1 MDSVAEILPI
11 VADSISTHSF
21 YLSFSLSLPALAVA
35 SLHLAQYKI
44 LLCCFF
50 IKRIDLIP
58 KLARHLHLPAHRL
71 ACVCVCS
78 LTKDT
83 YVFECILRILSCI
96 RQCAGLCA
104 RVWVFATILAP
115 FCLVR
120 FKCWNFNAAHI
131 TFPFLC
137 LRTYGMHSTECRISL
152 AVRLRYMWGGG
163 VYLPVNTWE
172 CNHLYLICRWW
183 QCDNQNDSRSPDTS
197 SGRHSRP
204 CAALWQSD
212 YYYHR

>member
-11 VADSISTHSF
+11 VAHSISTHSPS
-21 YLSFSLSLPALAVA
+21 LSRSLSARSRRRFPSPGTIQNTFMLFLYQTHWFDSEACKAFTFARTSLSL
-35 SLHLAQYKI
+35 
-44 LLCCFF
+44 
-50 IKRIDLIP
+50 
-58 KLARHLHLPAHRL
+58 
-71 ACVCVCS
+71 CVCVCS

-96 RQCAGLCA
+96 CQCAGLCA

-152 AVRLRYMWGGG
+152 AIYVGWWGVSAGEHVR
-163 VYLPVNTWE
+163 V
-172 CNHLYLICRWW
+172 
-183 QCDNQNDSRSPDTS
+183 
-197 SGRHSRP
+197 
-204 CAALWQSD
+204 
-212 YYYHR
+212 